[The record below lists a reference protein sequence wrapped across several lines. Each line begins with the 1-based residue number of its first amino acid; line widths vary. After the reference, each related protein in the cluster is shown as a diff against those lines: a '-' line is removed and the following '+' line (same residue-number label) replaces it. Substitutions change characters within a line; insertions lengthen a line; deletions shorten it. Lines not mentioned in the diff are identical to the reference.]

1 MFCYEIKFPGLSV
14 LVYGSGFCPPFQEV
28 WKAIKSYFFVV
39 PPNGHIW
46 TAFTAL
52 YALPLTDT
60 FVVVLISRCMMIS
73 FLTSKLWVKLPL
85 QMFTGSVHTSYLG
98 WSPQPSSFPFK
109 NRFRSIPVEKNFASK
124 FWILSQKNRTKSL
137 LFTLHGP
144 PIKMY
149 VVHFASV
156 GISRWLRDGFLII
169 RFQIKQIIL
178 SRNLVFFLPILLE
191 NSKRNSKN

>member
-1 MFCYEIKFPGLSV
+1 
-14 LVYGSGFCPPFQEV
+14 
-28 WKAIKSYFFVV
+28 
-39 PPNGHIW
+39 
-46 TAFTAL
+46 
-52 YALPLTDT
+52 
-60 FVVVLISRCMMIS
+60 MIS

-109 NRFRSIPVEKNFASK
+109 NRFRSIPLEKNFASK

-178 SRNLVFFLPILLE
+178 SWNLVFFLPILLE
-191 NSKRNSKN
+191 NSKRNSKNQQHDDQRCYKYHYDDCSTSKIPFRWQNRCLVFRRYRLHCSDSTYHFQDKKYA